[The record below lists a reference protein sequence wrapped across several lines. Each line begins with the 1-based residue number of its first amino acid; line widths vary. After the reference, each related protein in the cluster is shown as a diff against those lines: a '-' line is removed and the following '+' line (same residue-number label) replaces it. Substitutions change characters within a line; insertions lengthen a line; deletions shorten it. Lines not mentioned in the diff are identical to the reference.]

1 MAFIEVAISEA
12 VAKEAM
18 PEGSYNLVITDAQP
32 YHNDNSG
39 KDSIQC
45 SIGFE
50 DHVDASN
57 ITHFIALP
65 DDAAAQLGRQ
75 SRNRR
80 LDMWLGRE
88 KREEILDWWRPY
100 ARKNKIA
107 PNALFFV
114 RDYQR
119 SFPFGPMLGQLLH
132 TLHIGRPSG
141 RERV

>member
-50 DHVDASN
+50 DHVEASN

-65 DDAAAQLGRQ
+65 HESDDA
-75 SRNRR
+75 
-80 LDMWLGRE
+80 E
-88 KREEILDWWRPY
+88 KRNNKLLGLRKFLEKFSVAFEETGFNVEDLNG
-100 ARKNKIA
+100 ARA
-107 PNALFFV
+107 FMFV
-114 RDYQR
+114 KQEVDDEY
-119 SFPFGPMLGQLLH
+119 GPQNEI
-132 TLHIGRPSG
+132 TYKKTS
-141 RERV
+141 